1 MKGDYVLWTKNIEG
15 DAAGKN
21 INSTPT
27 VFVNGKELDR
37 KTQYMDAVAFKKAL
51 SDAGVK

>member
-1 MKGDYVLWTKNIEG
+1 MWTKNIEG
-15 DAAGKN
+15 DASGKN

-37 KTQYMDAVAFKKAL
+37 NTQYMDAAAFKKAL
-51 SDAGVK
+51 ADAGVK